1 MSEQEVA
8 AGITRHVVFIEELHH
23 RIFSW
28 YETVFSSCSCSQ
40 HHRQMRAEL
49 LSFLRSMADLSNAI
63 HWMPPGFLWAGK
75 FPSWLVGL
83 MGTISSVIGL
93 IQMANSEQASD
104 T

>member
-8 AGITRHVVFIEELHH
+8 AGITCHVVFMEELHH
-23 RIFSW
+23 RFSC
-28 YETVFSSCSCSQ
+28 YETVFSSHSCSQ
-40 HHRQMRAEL
+40 LLRQMRAEL

-93 IQMANSEQASD
+93 IQVVNSDQASD

>member
-8 AGITRHVVFIEELHH
+8 AGITCPVLFAEEWERSESLLSVF
-23 RIFSW
+23 
-28 YETVFSSCSCSQ
+28 FSSSHPQ
-40 HHRQMRAEL
+40 LHRQMRAEL
-49 LSFLRSMADLSNAI
+49 LSSLKSMADLSNAV

-83 MGTISSVIGL
+83 MGTVSSVIGL
-93 IQMANSEQASD
+93 FQMSNTDQASA